1 MPDGGR
7 DLERG
12 DSRQRSNPPYPNPGL
27 RYSSSNN
34 NDTNAAELTSPE
46 PQFVSQLDISR
57 LERQA
62 SCKNGR

>member
-12 DSRQRSNPPYPNPGL
+12 DSRQRSNPPSPNPGL

-46 PQFVSQLDISR
+46 PQFVS
-57 LERQA
+57 
-62 SCKNGR
+62 